1 MPDISFGEILIIAVL
16 ALLVFGP
23 DRLPKVAADAGR
35 TIRQLR
41 AMVTAARKD
50 LSDAAGLESDGEL
63 GATLRDLDPRTI
75 LRGDPATG
83 ALSAQQ
89 AGGVKQTGVKP
100 AGVKPAGATGTAPAG
115 TASST
120 PSADAGESMQEWT

>member
-50 LSDAAGLESDGEL
+50 LSDAAGLDSDGEL

-75 LRGDPATG
+75 LRGEAPRSAPQSG
-83 ALSAQQ
+83 AEP
-89 AGGVKQTGVKP
+89 AGGRRPAADGGPGADGGSAAKP
-100 AGVKPAGATGTAPAG
+100 SGPPTK
-115 TASST
+115 
-120 PSADAGESMQEWT
+120 PSAGSESSMQDWT

>member
-89 AGGVKQTGVKP
+89 AGGVK
-100 AGVKPAGATGTAPAG
+100 PAGATGTAPAG
-115 TASST
+115 TASTT